1 MKFLMLKYC
10 GLWEETS
17 SVGSVSATENT
28 SRSATPNQSLK
39 RVGRKRKKQS
49 KTTMKLQYKFMT
61 FIKEDHGCPLFGAQF
76 NHHLKEGQP
85 LIFAAVGSNRVTIYE
100 CPEGNGI
107 RLLQCFADPDNEENY
122 YTCAWSYDID
132 TGKPLLAIA
141 GARGVIRIIISK
153 DHALRLWNIRTDVC
167 IAIFGGV
174 EGHRDEVL
182 SADFDMCG
190 NRIMSCGMDHSLKL
204 WRLDKD
210 SMKDSIKR
218 SYIFNS
224 SRSQRPFD
232 SLKEHFPDFS
242 TRDIHRNYV
251 DCVQWLGDF
260 ILSKSCEN
268 QIVCWKP
275 GQLEE
280 TELRSSDTNSTIIHR
295 FEYSQCE
302 IWFVRFSMDFLQK
315 VMALGNTY
323 GRTFVWDLDVTDPS
337 QSKCSTLS
345 HPRCSS
351 AIRQTSF
358 SRNGSVLLCV
368 CDDGTIWRWDKV

>member
-1 MKFLMLKYC
+1 MNISDIRRI
-10 GLWEETS
+10 EETS

-132 TGKPLLAIA
+132 SGKPLLAIA
-141 GARGVIRIIISK
+141 GALSK

>member
-1 MKFLMLKYC
+1 M
-10 GLWEETS
+10 TS
-17 SVGSVSATENT
+17 ALANYATE
-28 SRSATPNQSLK
+28 A
-39 RVGRKRKKQS
+39 
-49 KTTMKLQYKFMT
+49 
-61 FIKEDHGCPLFGAQF
+61 AQF

-141 GARGVIRIIISK
+141 GARGVIRIIRHGHAINELKFHPRDPNLLLSVSK